1 MSCVA
6 PMRRILND
14 KVGSGEDV
22 NTSSATEEEILA
34 SSHEDQQTDKEPLS
48 FLPPLPHLSSLPSTV
63 PPPSDQ
69 AFLQAA
75 AIFQQL
81 RTEKSATKQR
91 LYYGKKKT
99 DTTQTETGDETPQRQ
114 AYHLAFNTLKYQ
126 ELLEDMITD
135 SCFHTSQHI
144 SSDLLPLAMVMLFDF
159 QDRKFLWRKR
169 SPEEGEERPQEV
181 RDLESSLQNV
191 DEVCEALQRAGVCE
205 AKSMAEL
212 GESTFCRDPLCP
224 DTLVFSQQLSAL
236 LCHGSLTTTHVLNTQ
251 DRSVCV
257 AVSVLRPLVFERGD
271 VLVAGSFSAMTTA
284 HVAIVAAARSGRVL
298 VCGADHTP
306 SQIEEM
312 KELLTQMDIKNVRV
326 LSEAFLGLNEGD
338 AAVQRLK
345 VILVLPR
352 CSSSA
357 LNDPV
362 PAIHSEHGD
371 WDLLSDLSQGS
382 VSKNKIQTMAT
393 QQARLLTH
401 SLSFPKVQTVVY
413 CTRSVCPEENEQL
426 VKRVLEKTHTHPKL
440 LPFRINGPIFPDH
453 SQSGDT
459 SADSKFFR
467 LETSQI
473 TNGCFIARL
482 SRQADPTKVETVQD
496 VLARAAAK
504 GLLGG
509 IMPEQSKPVK
519 KGKSRKNRAASAS
532 SRPSS
537 PSSQERQTERDAAT
551 PSEERKGECSEEE
564 KEEDEEEKGGKKKR
578 GPKGRKQK
586 VKRQKTKHHPKG
598 HKKKST
604 KKKVNHH
611 LSPITAI
618 AHKLSDSTTI
628 STQQTVFGA
637 LSPACPAPPAA
648 STSKQVRQNAPRA
661 EKTPKDAAKPERPFK
676 TRGQAVRPKT
686 EGVTRVTQ
694 KPADFTLPPISFP
707 SPSSLNSRG
716 DSPLS
721 QRPSRASN
729 SQLTQMSASS
739 SSVSLP
745 AL

>member
-1 MSCVA
+1 MCRVS
-6 PMRRILND
+6 
-14 KVGSGEDV
+14 
-22 NTSSATEEEILA
+22 TS
-34 SSHEDQQTDKEPLS
+34 
-48 FLPPLPHLSSLPSTV
+48 
-63 PPPSDQ
+63 
-69 AFLQAA
+69 
-75 AIFQQL
+75 
-81 RTEKSATKQR
+81 
-91 LYYGKKKT
+91 
-99 DTTQTETGDETPQRQ
+99 
-114 AYHLAFNTLKYQ
+114 NLK
-126 ELLEDMITD
+126 
-135 SCFHTSQHI
+135 
-144 SSDLLPLAMVMLFDF
+144 LPLLF
-159 QDRKFLWRKR
+159 
-169 SPEEGEERPQEV
+169 
-181 RDLESSLQNV
+181 
-191 DEVCEALQRAGVCE
+191 
-205 AKSMAEL
+205 
-212 GESTFCRDPLCP
+212 
-224 DTLVFSQQLSAL
+224 FS
-236 LCHGSLTTTHVLNTQ
+236 
-251 DRSVCV
+251 
-257 AVSVLRPLVFERGD
+257 
-271 VLVAGSFSAMTTA
+271 
-284 HVAIVAAARSGRVL
+284 
-298 VCGADHTP
+298 
-306 SQIEEM
+306 
-312 KELLTQMDIKNVRV
+312 K
-326 LSEAFLGLNEGD
+326 
-338 AAVQRLK
+338 
-345 VILVLPR
+345 
-352 CSSSA
+352 
-357 LNDPV
+357 
-362 PAIHSEHGD
+362 
-371 WDLLSDLSQGS
+371 
-382 VSKNKIQTMAT
+382 
-393 QQARLLTH
+393 
-401 SLSFPKVQTVVY
+401 
-413 CTRSVCPEENEQL
+413 
-426 VKRVLEKTHTHPKL
+426 
-440 LPFRINGPIFPDH
+440 
-453 SQSGDT
+453 
-459 SADSKFFR
+459 
-467 LETSQI
+467 
-473 TNGCFIARL
+473 
-482 SRQADPTKVETVQD
+482 ADPTKVETVQD

-509 IMPEQSKPVK
+509 ILPEQSKPVK

-564 KEEDEEEKGGKKKR
+564 KEEDEEGKGGKKKR

-604 KKKVNHH
+604 KKKVNQSHHKRTKVKPRRIPRLTLSLMSSAKTSSH